1 MEVSGKLHALAAL
14 HPEKEPGYP
23 LDRRLVNP
31 RADLDAVVRRKIPI
45 PYRDSIPQSSSQ

>member
-31 RADLDAVVRRKIPI
+31 IADLDAAVSRNSTICK
-45 PYRDSIPQSSSQ
+45 YM